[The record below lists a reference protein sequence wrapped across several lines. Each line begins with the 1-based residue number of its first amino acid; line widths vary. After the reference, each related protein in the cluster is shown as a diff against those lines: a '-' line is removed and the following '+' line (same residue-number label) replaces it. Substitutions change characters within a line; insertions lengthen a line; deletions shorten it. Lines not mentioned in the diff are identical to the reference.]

1 MRLQGIVL
9 LALNVGVFT
18 ATEPPVVAAEG
29 TDVRERAHLV
39 VGFHTIGPIIYG
51 APQETAGL
59 FMEGEPLLLDI
70 GLTNPYRDRDVAAEV
85 NWPDLI
91 ALTVRT
97 GRVQDEAK
105 PGSTVSFVCQV
116 GVTPPSRNVRVSGPL
131 ILLGPEAMQY
141 VKCEIPATLLTSGV
155 YTITVGWRSYVDVD
169 TLKPP
174 TVHVVSHHPIL
185 GPSTADFELRAV
197 LSTADASD
205 RSTRLALH
213 AMMTGNLSEAEQFV
227 ADALRTNPLN
237 AEALATAGRVALKR
251 QDCMAASR
259 DLNNAAD
266 ILVGFL
272 DGEDRSEL
280 HRPELRPYIA
290 RDWRAAATAGCP

>member
-1 MRLQGIVL
+1 ML

-18 ATEPPVVAAEG
+18 ATEPRVVAAQG

-39 VGFHTIGPIIYG
+39 VGFHTIGPMIYG
-51 APQETAGL
+51 APQKTAGL

-116 GVTPPSRNVRVSGPL
+116 GVRPPSKN
-131 ILLGPEAMQY
+131 
-141 VKCEIPATLLTSGV
+141 
-155 YTITVGWRSYVDVD
+155 VGWRSYVDVD

-197 LSTADASD
+197 LSTADTSD

-290 RDWRAAATAGCP
+290 RDWRAVATAGCP